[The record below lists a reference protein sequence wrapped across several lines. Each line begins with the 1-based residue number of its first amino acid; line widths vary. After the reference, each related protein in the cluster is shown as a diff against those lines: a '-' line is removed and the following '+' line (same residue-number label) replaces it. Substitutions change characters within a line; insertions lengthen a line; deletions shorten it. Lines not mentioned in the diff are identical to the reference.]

1 MKISNELFFEQIEQL
16 LAEGTS
22 AEFMLRGDSM
32 LPLLRNQRECVV
44 IAPVDPSTIAVG
56 DVLLFRFR
64 GIHLLHRVRRIEGDS
79 LVMVGDGNYHQYEI
93 CQREDVVGRM
103 ERFRRPSGRM
113 VECTSRRWRWASQ
126 VWCSLPPLV
135 RRLVLGILRRIPGQ
149 H

>member
-16 LAEGTS
+16 LQEGTP
-22 AEFMLRGDSM
+22 AEFTLRGDSM
-32 LPLLRNQRECVV
+32 LPLLRDGRDSVVVAPLDECP
-44 IAPVDPSTIAVG
+44 IHVG